1 MEETD
6 REAPMSVRPSAVFLL
21 LPLCAAPAGA
31 AQEPAAA
38 PPRRAYEAT
47 RARTAP
53 KLDGRIDD
61 PAWQD
66 AAWTGDFVQREP
78 KEGVPPTAQTQFKVL
93 YDDEALYFAF
103 RAFDDPRRLTR
114 LLSRRDRFPGD
125 WVEVNIDS
133 YADRRTGFSF
143 TLSLSGTRGDEFI
156 SQDGNRWDPNWDPV
170 WEGATSADGEG
181 WTAEMRIPLSQLR
194 FSGAAEQTWGLQVQR
209 RIFRQEERST
219 WQVIPKSSTGWVS
232 NFGELR
238 GIRGL
243 KPRPRRELLPYA
255 VARGERFEE
264 EPGNPFRDGGA
275 AGTSLGLDGKLGI
288 TSNLTADFTLNPD
301 FGQVEADPSEV
312 NLTAY
317 ETFFEEKRPF
327 FIEGNDIFEVP
338 LANVIPGSHFTRDR
352 LFYSR
357 RIGVAPPHSPDV
369 GAGEFAFE
377 PANSSILGAMKLT
390 GKTGGGLSVGVL
402 ESVTAREQA
411 EIDFRGFRRRE
422 TTAPLANFFVGRAQ
436 QDLRGGDTFV
446 GLIVTS
452 VDRRID
458 EPQLEF
464 LPAHAVAA
472 GADFSHYFRG
482 RAWRLEANAA
492 VSHLRGRAEAIAEA
506 QTSSARY
513 FQRPD
518 NDHADFDPTRT
529 SLGGHGGSVR
539 IRRTGENRNLSFQ
552 TGGAWRSPGF
562 EINDLGFMNRADELN
577 QFGWVGYQFRNP
589 FSIFRR
595 VELNANEWLD
605 WDFGGAPLR
614 RAVNTNGHAHFKNNW
629 QSGFSITRDGERVS
643 NAELRGGPSTL
654 LPGRW
659 TYDVYVNSDQRR
671 RVYFG
676 TGTYGFTGD
685 EGSGGSRTY
694 WMDMTWRPTNALTL
708 TLSPN
713 VTRNEPEMQYVD
725 TVPFAGGERYLFGRL
740 DQDTKALTVRLDFA
754 ITPNLTVQYYGAPF
768 ASRGRY
774 SQLKRVTDP
783 RADAY
788 RSRFRVFDPGAVRA
802 TADGLALD
810 EDGDGAADY
819 TIGDPDFD
827 VRELNSTLVARWEYR
842 PGSLVYLV
850 WSQARDDDALLE
862 GRDLPFAR
870 GLGQAF
876 DAPAHHV
883 FLLKFSKW
891 FAL

>member
-1 MEETD
+1 
-6 REAPMSVRPSAVFLL
+6 MSLRAYAVLL
-21 LPLCAAPAGA
+21 LLSFGRETAAGAQEAAPA
-31 AQEPAAA
+31 
-38 PPRRAYEAT
+38 RRAYEAT
-47 RARTAP
+47 RARVAP
-53 KLDGRIDD
+53 KVDGRIDD
-61 PAWQD
+61 AAWLD
-66 AAWTGDFVQREP
+66 GAWTGDFVQREP
-78 KEGVPPTAQTQFKVL
+78 KEGVPPTARTEFKVL

-103 RAFDDPRRLTR
+103 RAFDDPDRLSS

-143 TLSLSGTRGDEFI
+143 TLSLSGTRGDELI

-170 WEGATSADGEG
+170 WEGATATDAEG
-181 WTAEMRIPLSQLR
+181 WTAEMRIPLSQIR
-194 FSGAAEQTWGLQVQR
+194 FSGAEEQTWGLQVQR

-219 WQVIPKSSTGWVS
+219 WQVIPKSSSGWVS

-243 KPRPRRELLPYA
+243 KPRARRELLPYV
-255 VARGERFEE
+255 VAKGERFEA
-264 EPGNPFRDGGA
+264 EPGNPFRDGA
-275 AGTSLGLDGKLGI
+275 SAGTSLGLDGKLGL

-312 NLTAY
+312 NLTAF

-327 FIEGNDIFEVP
+327 FIEGSDIFEVP
-338 LANVIPGSHFTRDR
+338 LSNVIPGSHFTRDR
-352 LFYSR
+352 MFYSR
-357 RIGVAPPHSPDV
+357 RIGVAPPHSPEV
-369 GAGEFAFE
+369 GDGEFARA
-377 PANSSILGAMKLT
+377 PANSSILGAVKLT
-390 GKTGGGLSVGVL
+390 GKTAGGLSVGVL

-411 EIDFRGFRRRE
+411 EIDSLGRRRHE
-422 TTAPLANFFVGRAQ
+422 TTAPLANYFVGRAQ
-436 QDLRGGDTFV
+436 QDLRDGDAFV

-458 EPQLEF
+458 DRHLDF

-472 GADFSHYFRG
+472 GADFSHYFGG

-492 VSHLRGRAEAIAEA
+492 VSHLRGSAVAIADA

-518 NDHADFDPTRT
+518 NDHADYDPART

-539 IRRTGENRNLSFQ
+539 VRRTGENANLSFQ
-552 TGGAWRSPGF
+552 TGAAWRSPGF
-562 EINDLGFMNRADELN
+562 EINDLGFMSRADELN

-589 FSIFRR
+589 FAIFRR

-614 RAVNTNGHAHFKNNW
+614 RAVNTNGHAHFQNNW
-629 QSGFSITRDGERVS
+629 RFGFSVTRDGERVS
-643 NAELRGGPSTL
+643 NTELRGGPSTL
-654 LPGRW
+654 LPGKW
-659 TYDVYVNSDQRR
+659 SHDLYVHSDQRR
-671 RVYFG
+671 RLYVGTGAFG
-676 TGTYGFTGD
+676 TAGD
-685 EGSGGSRTY
+685 EGSSRSRTV
-694 WMDMTWRPTNALTL
+694 WLDLTWRPTNALTL

-713 VTRNEPEMQYVD
+713 LSRNEPEMQYVD
-725 TVPFAGGERYLFGRL
+725 TVAFAGGQRYLFGRL

-774 SQLKRVTDP
+774 SELKRVADP
-783 RADAY
+783 RAAEY
-788 RSRFRVFDPGAVRA
+788 RSRFRVFEAGRVTETPGRI
-802 TADGLALD
+802 ALD
-810 EDGDGAADY
+810 EDGDGTSDY
-819 TIGDPDFD
+819 AIDDPDFD

-850 WSQARDDDALLE
+850 WSQARDDDALRE
-862 GRDLPFAR
+862 GGPGLAFTR

-883 FLLKFSKW
+883 FLVKFSKW
-891 FAL
+891 FPL